1 MAVVDWVTTFKRKRI
16 GLCSSWLASLNPKKG
31 KVFVPIWFTKGAITL
46 PSPAMP
52 LILVGPGTGCAPFR
66 AFIEERE
73 AMAKTGEEVAPVLFF
88 FGCRNQAKDFL
99 FEEDWSAWSKDAGVL
114 SGDLGGFIVAFSR
127 DQQEK
132 VYVQHKIR
140 EQVNSS
146 SSCDWTFRYLG
157 SCIKACNVLQSSTI
171 SVLMKVL
178 GEKPCLSLHCNV
190 RSVFY
195 LPGLYCTGI

>member
-1 MAVVDWVTTFKRKRI
+1 
-16 GLCSSWLASLNPKKG
+16 
-31 KVFVPIWFTKGAITL
+31 
-46 PSPAMP
+46 
-52 LILVGPGTGCAPFR
+52 
-66 AFIEERE
+66 
-73 AMAKTGEEVAPVLFF
+73 MAKTGEEVAPVLFF

-99 FEEDWSAWSKDAGVL
+99 FEEDWSAWSKDTGVL

-146 SSCDWTFRYLG
+146 SSCDWTFRYLS

-178 GEKPCLSLHCNV
+178 GEKHCLSLHCNV
-190 RSVFY
+190 CSVFY
-195 LPGLYCTGI
+195 LPGLYCTAI